1 MPDWDNIIKS
11 KKNVR
16 SKDNNPIGNVIAN
29 YANHILV
36 LDDVNNHTYKIPKS
50 YVENYNGSE
59 LFLSINHQDLKKFD
73 EYFQK
78 SGEPESINDIL
89 MDIFVKGLSYMSGS
103 IKIAVKNN
111 DSLRIDSTDKKI
123 KLNVIDPSFF
133 DIPLETLKDNKIDFL
148 KYMNDTKEF
157 AHKLSEN
164 ELTLFILNKGENTIT
179 LGKNAHPSFSKLIT
193 RSDDIQID
201 SIRKSIKLAGDID
214 KDEEK

>member
-1 MPDWDNIIKS
+1 LPDWDNIVKS

-16 SKDNNPIGNVIAN
+16 SKDNTPIGNVIAN

-36 LDDVNNHTYKIPKS
+36 IDDVNNHIYKIPKS
-50 YVENYNGSE
+50 YVENYDGSE
-59 LFLSINHQDLKKFD
+59 LFLSINHQDLKKLD
-73 EYFQK
+73 EHFHK
-78 SGEPESINDIL
+78 SNEPKSINDMF
-89 MDIFVKGLSYMSGS
+89 MDILVKGLSFINGT
-103 IKIAVKNN
+103 IKIAIKNN
-111 DSLRIDSTDKKI
+111 DSLRIETADKKI
-123 KLNVIDPSFF
+123 KLNIIDPSIF
-133 DIPLETLKDNKIDFL
+133 DIPLEILKDNKIDFF
-148 KYMNDTKEF
+148 KHMKEAKEF

-179 LGKNAHPSFSKLIT
+179 LGKNANPSFSKLIT